1 MKTIFTTLALSS
13 ILFASCGTLS
23 TLPGSRG
30 VSETEAAEGIRQAL
44 QQGTGKGIAVLNHP
58 DGFFG
63 NNAYKLFLPD
73 DAIRMEKT
81 LRTIGLG
88 SQVDRAILQI
98 NRAAEDAVGYATPIF
113 VEAIKEMTI
122 ADAIN
127 IVGGESDAATNYF
140 RQKTRDKLISA
151 FSPVIERSLVKLEA
165 TRYYS
170 EIVTLYK
177 NSPTTIKK
185 LNPDLTSYVVDKATM
200 ALFDQIEKEEA
211 NIRANPRREE
221 IQHVRR
227 QFHSHRL
234 ALFPQNC
241 QPRLDIR
248 RLQVCHQAPLE
259 SRDKAMFQVLDFG
272 GRPVARHHDLLV
284 VFVQG
289 VERVEKFLLDTL
301 FP

>member
-1 MKTIFTTLALSS
+1 MKTIFTILTLSS

-23 TLPGSRG
+23 TLPGSLG

-44 QQGTGKGIAVLNHP
+44 QQGTGKGIAILNRQ

-73 DAIRMEKT
+73 DAIRIEKT

-113 VEAIKEMTI
+113 VDAIKEMTI

-127 IVGGESDAATNYF
+127 IVGGESNAATNYF
-140 RQKTRDKLISA
+140 REKTRAKLIAA

-170 EIVTLYK
+170 EIVTLY
-177 NSPTTIKK
+177 NNIPTTIKK
-185 LNPDLTSYVVDKATM
+185 ISPDLTSYVVDKATM

-211 NIRANPRREE
+211 NIRANPRARTTE
-221 IQHVRR
+221 ILKKV
-227 QFHSHRL
+227 
-234 ALFPQNC
+234 
-241 QPRLDIR
+241 
-248 RLQVCHQAPLE
+248 
-259 SRDKAMFQVLDFG
+259 FG
-272 GRPVARHHDLLV
+272 SYRGY
-284 VFVQG
+284 
-289 VERVEKFLLDTL
+289 
-301 FP
+301 